1 MFKRLLLP
9 VDPARPFGAANQYA
23 VDLAH
28 KFDSRIVATYII
40 DDHLLGPVAEEAH
53 NSIDEALE
61 WVGKDAM
68 DDFVEHHPDLEIQKT
83 LAYGSTPTALFQM
96 VLQTGADTVV
106 LGGFHGRANPHVWGS
121 TVVDIVHHAERPVF
135 VVRERGE
142 LPQEGQVIVVPFDGS
157 ERPLGTL
164 PRIVELAKAT
174 GASIDLVYVAKG
186 RDKGQGQAALDR
198 GTWICQEE
206 GVPVETHILTCKP
219 WRTKGRVVLNHA
231 RACKSPLIALSRLGT
246 QSMHTGRSRTVAWL
260 LTHSPLPV
268 WVVRK

>member
-9 VDPARPFGAANQYA
+9 VDPARQFGAANQYA

-28 KFDSRIVATYII
+28 RFGSRIVATYII

-83 LAYGSTPTALFQM
+83 LAYGSTPTAMFQM
-96 VLQTGADTVV
+96 VLQTGAD
-106 LGGFHGRANPHVWGS
+106 
-121 TVVDIVHHAERPVF
+121 IVTHAERPVF
-135 VVRERGE
+135 VVRENAR
-142 LPQEGQVIVVPFDGS
+142 LPEAGDRIVVPFDGS

-164 PRIVELAKAT
+164 PRIVQLAKES
-174 GASIDLVYVAKG
+174 GAAIDLVYVAKG
-186 RDKGQGQAALDR
+186 RDKGEGRAALER
-198 GTWICQEE
+198 GQWLCDEE
-206 GVPVETHILTCKP
+206 GVAVATHVITCKP
-219 WRTKGRVVLNHA
+219 WRPKGRAILNFA
-231 RACKSPLIALSRLGT
+231 RSQKSPLIALSRLGH

>member
-9 VDPARPFGAANQYA
+9 VDPARQFGAANQYA

-28 KFDSRIVATYII
+28 RFGSRIVATYII

-83 LAYGSTPTALFQM
+83 LAYGSTPTAMFQM

-106 LGGFHGRANPHVWGS
+106 LGGFHSRANPHVWGS
-121 TVVDIVHHAERPVF
+121 TVVDIVTHAERPVF
-135 VVRERGE
+135 VVRENAR
-142 LPQEGQVIVVPFDGS
+142 LPEAGDRIVVPFDGS

-164 PRIVELAKAT
+164 PRIVQLAKES
-174 GASIDLVYVAKG
+174 GAAIDLVYVAKG
-186 RDKGQGQAALDR
+186 RDKGEGRAALER
-198 GTWICQEE
+198 GQWLCDEE
-206 GVPVETHILTCKP
+206 GVAVATHVITCKP
-219 WRTKGRVVLNHA
+219 WRPKGRAILNFA
-231 RACKSPLIALSRLGT
+231 RSQKSPLIALSRLGH